1 MISPKN
7 MLILIKSR
15 YVAVLLYTSGI
26 IGNLIALT
34 DFRISPL
41 IFLMAVGSLS
51 LATVSAYILSD
62 LMDLN
67 EDRLNSPNRP
77 LPSGK
82 VSVNDAR
89 TLIITSLALGVV
101 IALTIN
107 YLTATLIFV
116 TFILSSLYSLPFIR
130 AKDRYYSKSLIS
142 WMGGFVGTFIASA
155 VILKFSLLS
164 ILISSLDGFLIMLLV
179 MIGDVIDYE
188 GDKKAG
194 VKSLAVTFG
203 IEKAT
208 LAIEIVLALV
218 IAITA
223 SILYISYNEISP
235 MFFLIS
241 SAATF
246 LVYKYIYSLKNSG
259 FKRERAKLVKQALRA
274 LYFSVQIS
282 IILGFFIYFII

>member
-34 DFRISPL
+34 DFRISPI